1 MMDLPFAD
9 CTWDFVVHSDTL
21 EHVPDP
27 LKGSIGVQTRASSR
41 RGLRFHHSP
50 YRWENDAKSE
60 GLASKL
66 PRLLSESRGFP
77 GSYGI
82 WRRFLGGDLS
92 GGIFGMPHFL
102 IEFPR
107 RASHRRSA
115 VASRCL
121 LAVPR
126 SRLIPFTPK
135 SSQIIKSKEIAGIE
149 GAHAI
154 ATLQRTF
161 TKHLQGASDR
171 AFPVN
176 SGEWLEAGSIVPV
189 LDVALRTTR
198 TRKSGK
204 LRPRPSSKPINGLD
218 SFQCF
223 SPVLFIH

>member
-1 MMDLPFAD
+1 MQA
-9 CTWDFVVHSDTL
+9 
-21 EHVPDP
+21 
-27 LKGSIGVQTRASSR
+27 RASSR
-41 RGLRFHHSP
+41 RSLRFYYSP
-50 YRWENDAKSE
+50 YRWEDDAKSE

-66 PRLLSESRGFP
+66 PRLPGEPRGFP
-77 GSYGI
+77 GSHGI
-82 WRRFLGGDLS
+82 WRGFLDADHA
-92 GGIFGMPHFL
+92 GGIYGVPHFL
-102 IEFPR
+102 IGLSR

-149 GAHAI
+149 GAHSI

-161 TKHLQGASDR
+161 AEHPPGASDR